1 MSTPRLCDSCG
12 DIFSELEEG
21 WTTST
26 QTQVQSGE
34 HGESRNVSVRVDACP
49 ECSPKT
55 SDTLKKLRAHRR
67 SLRTAQLELEAGIG
81 ADTLEDRIAAEE
93 KTHGSR

>member
-12 DIFSELEEG
+12 DVFSELEEG

-26 QTQVQSGE
+26 QTQISDDD
-34 HGESRNVSVRVDACP
+34 HGNQRTISVRVDACP

-55 SDTLKKLRAHRR
+55 SDTIKKLRAHRR
-67 SLRTAQLELEAGIG
+67 AMKTRMLELETAPGQVG
-81 ADTLEDRIAAEE
+81 DDLETALREVE
-93 KTHGSR
+93 HEQ